1 MTDKE
6 AADAAA
12 EVDLAHSRR
21 AVVVGA
27 VRHIVERFFNLV
39 HSRTSLM
46 RVRDI
51 FTQCDAD
58 GDGRVTREEFGR
70 ALTRLRVFL
79 TAEELEACWPRLD
92 VDGNGTLSPAEF
104 EAVVRGFANQP
115 RPTVLDLYEEGG
127 PGSVRVAMARVTDHA
142 AASGVVPEAA
152 RLLLAGMT
160 EVQKSTA
167 LRILEE
173 GGRLAK

>member
-1 MTDKE
+1 MTDKD

-51 FTQCDAD
+51 CTQCDAD

-79 TAEELEACWPRLD
+79 TAEELEAFGLDRLKEELMKN
-92 VDGNGTLSPAEF
+92 GLKCGGTLAERAQRLF
-104 EAVVRGFANQP
+104 LLRDKTIDEIDAKYKPPVRKEK
-115 RPTVLDLYEEGG
+115 R
-127 PGSVRVAMARVTDHA
+127 R
-142 AASGVVPEAA
+142 
-152 RLLLAGMT
+152 
-160 EVQKSTA
+160 
-167 LRILEE
+167 
-173 GGRLAK
+173 